1 MPRTRVFKSGNSQAV
16 MIPAEL
22 AYTDMDIDLE
32 ITRVG
37 DHHDLSGA
45 RQPEER
51 GCGVAAYAKA
61 ASRRTKTTA
70 RSARARGLMRFEI
83 ET

>member
-37 DHHDLSGA
+37 DVITIFPA
-45 RQPEER
+45 RDSLKNVVAELRRMPKPPCVER
-51 GCGVAAYAKA
+51 RLPLEVPM
-61 ASRRTKTTA
+61 
-70 RSARARGLMRFEI
+70 RGD
-83 ET
+83 